1 MREGLGVCLLAAVA
15 WWGISAPVPRA
26 RPKPAPPAF
35 PAGSWRVSWGGTDCV
50 MRLSAFGNYECH
62 FAGQY
67 WYGTWK
73 YRPDARTLTVTET
86 SLAGETFDWSL
97 TLLDGRRSGS
107 AVRPATGEHV
117 CEVTLEEAAE

>member
-1 MREGLGVCLLAAVA
+1 
-15 WWGISAPVPRA
+15 
-26 RPKPAPPAF
+26 
-35 PAGSWRVSWGGTDCV
+35 
-50 MRLSAFGNYECH
+50 MRLSAFGAYECR

-67 WYGTWK
+67 WYGTWQ

-86 SLAGETFDWSL
+86 SLAGETYDWAL
-97 TLLDGRRSGS
+97 ALDRPRAGT

>member
-1 MREGLGVCLLAAVA
+1 MREGLGVCRLAAVA
-15 WWGISAPVPRA
+15 WWSISAPVPKVK
-26 RPKPAPPAF
+26 PKPVPAF
-35 PAGSWRVSWGGTDCV
+35 PSGAWRVTWGDTPCV

-67 WYGTWK
+67 WYGTWQ
-73 YRPDARTLTVTET
+73 YRPDARTLTVRET